1 MITIEPPSFILGAAF
16 WTVKNTD
23 LKLSAATAS
32 NSSSVTSRNDCG
44 GLSPPAFTTTTS
56 IGPSFAAASSKSR
69 SRSSTEVTSQGMA
82 IARSPR
88 ATEAA
93 SSRRGSR
100 PQTATRAP
108 SARNARATARPI
120 PLVPPVTTATLPS
133 SLPLRARSVVIAA
146 CALLRG
152 GA

>member
-1 MITIEPPSFILGAAF
+1 MTIEPPSFILGAAF

-23 LKLSAATAS
+23 LKLSVATAS
-32 NSSSVTSRNDCG
+32 NSSSVTSRKDCG
-44 GLSPPAFTTTTS
+44 GLSPPAFTTTMS
-56 IGPSFAAASSKSR
+56 IGPSFAAASANSE
-69 SRSSTEVTSQGMA
+69 SRSSIEVTSQGMA
-82 IARSPR
+82 SARSPR

-93 SSRRGSR
+93 SILRGSR

-108 SARNARATARPI
+108 SARNTRATARPI

-133 SLPLRARSVVIAA
+133 SLPSCARSVGTAS